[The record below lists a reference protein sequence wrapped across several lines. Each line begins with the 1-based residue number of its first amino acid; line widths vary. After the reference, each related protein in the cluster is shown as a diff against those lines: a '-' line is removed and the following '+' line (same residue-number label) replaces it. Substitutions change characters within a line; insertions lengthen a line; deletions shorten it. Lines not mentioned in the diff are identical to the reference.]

1 MKKSSFLLKA
11 MMRPLFNFTLVL
23 LAYLLQL
30 TLMPELRFWDV
41 TPSLLFAMVAIYS
54 VSYGKLHAFWIGA
67 FYGIVLETMQ
77 PTRELFSLLI
87 YPVAALLGSVIFSD
101 KSSRQL
107 EYERSL
113 GRSGRNVTPFLRM
126 PLCAALNTIV
136 YEVVNV
142 TYIYLREGA
151 IAGNA
156 IGRAVLNVVLTTL
169 LTIILM
175 YPVRRM
181 MGFKPVKPEPEAP
194 KLY

>member
-1 MKKSSFLLKA
+1 MKRSSFLLKA
-11 MMRPLFNFTLVL
+11 LARPLFNFVLVL
-23 LAYLLQL
+23 LAYLLQVS
-30 TLMPELRFWDV
+30 LMPELRIGDV
-41 TPSLLFAMVAIYS
+41 TPNLMFAMVAIYT
-54 VSYGKLHAFWIGA
+54 VSYGKLNAFWIGA

-77 PTRELFSLLI
+77 PTREMFSLLI

-142 TYIYLREGA
+142 TYIYLREGT

-156 IGRAVLNVVLTTL
+156 VGRAVLNVALTTL
-169 LTIILM
+169 LTIVIM
-175 YPVRRM
+175 YPVRRLF
-181 MGFKPVKPEPEAP
+181 GFKPVKPEPDAP